1 MKHPNR
7 THCTPTIRQENA
19 QFAWGVRMAGDVKGS
34 NCDQYRMTEEE
45 AMKLVG
51 TGDHTHGDDS
61 WHDAAKGHPV

>member
-1 MKHPNR
+1 
-7 THCTPTIRQENA
+7 
-19 QFAWGVRMAGDVKGS
+19 MAGDVKGS